1 MTGDAY
7 SPGMRLPPE
16 EPTVGAWRTVALHDL
31 VGSLVATAVAAP
43 DGLVVVAVDGR
54 SAGGKTTLAR
64 RLAAAYPAAALV
76 HTDDVAWNHSF
87 FGWDDVLAAGVLAPA
102 RRGEAVAFRPPPWD
116 EHDRPGA
123 IEVPAGT
130 RLLVVEGVGSSRR
143 ALADVVDVAVW
154 VQSDVVEA
162 RRRGIERDV
171 QLGRTPDAAVEFWDR
186 WDAEEVAFLAAD
198 RPWERADVVACG
210 TPELAG
216 VPVAATE
223 VLVDASWQQQSAG

>member
-1 MTGDAY
+1 MTGNPY
-7 SPGMRLPPE
+7 SPDMRLPPE
-16 EPTVGAWRTVALHDL
+16 EPAVGDWRAVTVHDL
-31 VGSLVATAVAAP
+31 VGSLGAATGRSDRP
-43 DGLVVVAVDGR
+43 VVVAVDGR
-54 SAGGKTTLAR
+54 SAGGKTTLAQ
-64 RLAAAYPAAALV
+64 RLVAAHPAAALV

-87 FGWDDVLAAGVLAPA
+87 FGWHEVLVAGVLAPA
-102 RRGEAVAFRPPPWD
+102 RRGEAVSFRPPPWD

-143 ALADVVDVAVW
+143 ALADLVDASIW

-162 RRRGIERDV
+162 RRRGIARDIE
-171 QLGRTPDAAVEFWDR
+171 LGRTPDAAVQFWDR

-210 TPELAG
+210 TPGLTG
-216 VPVAATE
+216 VPVAPTD
-223 VLVDASWQQQSAG
+223 VLVGSSWQSASPR

>member
-1 MTGDAY
+1 MA
-7 SPGMRLPPE
+7 
-16 EPTVGAWRTVALHDL
+16 AWRPVAVHDL
-31 VGSLVATAVAAP
+31 LGSLADGA

-54 SAGGKTTLAR
+54 SAGGKTTLAQ
-64 RLAAAYPAAALV
+64 RLAAAHPVAALV

-87 FGWDDVLAAGVLAPA
+87 FGWDDMLRRSVLEPA
-102 RRGEAVAFRPPPWD
+102 RRGQPVSFRPPAWD
-116 EHDRPGA
+116 EHERPGA

-154 VQSDVVEA
+154 VQSDVGEA

-210 TPELAG
+210 TPALAG